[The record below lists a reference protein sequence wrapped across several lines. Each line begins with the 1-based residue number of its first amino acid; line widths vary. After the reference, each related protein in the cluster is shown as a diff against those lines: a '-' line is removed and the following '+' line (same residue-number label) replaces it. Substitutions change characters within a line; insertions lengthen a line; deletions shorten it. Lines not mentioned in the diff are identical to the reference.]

1 VDQETSSHQDIG
13 DERRVIH
20 GVKEDKRGK
29 LSIELVLDLY
39 STLLVEIWEI
49 VSSLIGEAILA
60 FLFGLAIEK
69 LKDRYPFLNSLKVTE
84 EGISWN
90 RIREDSRVLSPI
102 DVHRGLQSLI
112 NHLFHLFSILAEG
125 VISRELFPK
134 VFPKVKEAER
144 ILFPK

>member
-1 VDQETSSHQDIG
+1 MVSG
-13 DERRVIH
+13 P
-20 GVKEDKRGK
+20 KEDRKGK

-39 STLLVEIWEI
+39 SSVLMEIWEI
-49 VSSLIGEAILA
+49 VSSLIGEAILS
-60 FLFGLAIEK
+60 FLLNLAIQK
-69 LKDRYPFLNSLKVTE
+69 LKDKYPFLTSLKITE

-90 RIREDSRVLSPI
+90 KIREDYRTVSPI
-102 DVHRGLQSLI
+102 EAHRGFQSLI
-112 NHLFHLFSILAEG
+112 NHLFNLFSALAEG

>member
-1 VDQETSSHQDIG
+1 MVP
-13 DERRVIH
+13 
-20 GVKEDKRGK
+20 GVKEDRKGKGK

-39 STLLVEIWEI
+39 SNLLIEIREI
-49 VSSLIGEAILA
+49 VSSLIGEATFAL
-60 FLFGLAIEK
+60 LLSLAIQK
-69 LKDRYPFLNSLKVTE
+69 LKDKYPFLTSLKVSE

-90 RIREDSRVLSPI
+90 KIREDCRTLSPVE
-102 DVHRGLQSLI
+102 VHRGFQSLI
-112 NHLFHLFSILAEG
+112 NHLFHLFSELAEG